1 MQNIM
6 RTTQNF
12 NVYYAKLQ
20 YLLRL
25 NTGKLQ
31 IVLHKI
37 AIVLHYTTLHYTT
50 FLFLIPIYHVHM
62 K

>member
-1 MQNIM
+1 M
-6 RTTQNF
+6 RTMQNF
-12 NVYYAKLQ
+12 NVYYVKLQ

-37 AIVLHYTTLHYTT
+37 AIVLHYTTLHYIP
-50 FLFLIPIYHVHM
+50 FLDSYIPCTYEIVSDV
-62 K
+62 